1 MHDQSSMMQSF
12 ELKCIAILKA
22 VKIQL
27 KNYKKTYN
35 LCDALEDLNTHEG
48 QVNEIAG
55 QLQ

>member
-1 MHDQSSMMQSF
+1 MQSF
-12 ELKCIAILKA
+12 ELKCIAILKD

-27 KNYKKTYN
+27 KNYQKKNYN
-35 LCDALEDLNTHEG
+35 LCDALEDLHTHEG